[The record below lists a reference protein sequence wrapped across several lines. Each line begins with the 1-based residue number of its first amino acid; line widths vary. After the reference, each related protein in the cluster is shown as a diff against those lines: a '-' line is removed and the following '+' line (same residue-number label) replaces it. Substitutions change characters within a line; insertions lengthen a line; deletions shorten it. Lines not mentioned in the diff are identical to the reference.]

1 MFLHVLFFWHIFLN
15 TMNLSYQTLK
25 ELVDIDSPTGYT
37 AQAETYTMNL
47 LKNYGLSPYQTK
59 RSCYM

>member
-1 MFLHVLFFWHIFLN
+1 
-15 TMNLSYQTLK
+15 MNLSYQTLK

-59 RSCYM
+59 KELLYVSLEKILLLL